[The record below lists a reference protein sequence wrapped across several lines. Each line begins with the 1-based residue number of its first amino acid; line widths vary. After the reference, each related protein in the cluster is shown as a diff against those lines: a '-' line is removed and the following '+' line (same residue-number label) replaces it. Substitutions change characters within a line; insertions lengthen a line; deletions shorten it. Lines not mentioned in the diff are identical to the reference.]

1 MHTYIDM
8 QKKNDFSEMM
18 SIQSIAKDLRRLN
31 IQNMYDDGDD
41 EVLYFV
47 AETLY
52 EDYKLKRANYKAYV
66 EPYMNMRMLAELR
79 KSAVLKWEETAPELY
94 AQHQQAETVQD
105 VKDIRI
111 RYFSKLN
118 ADYIDADWQYALIA
132 KCYLREETS
141 EYYFDLEDCFADSKT
156 RKPKGIRDYIKD
168 FAEAHLQGCKY
179 DFSTYWPEEVIE
191 YAKYVAAHPEIDFDY
206 KG

>member
-8 QKKNDFSEMM
+8 QKKNDFCEKM
-18 SIQSIAKDLRRLN
+18 SIQSIAIDLKQKH
-31 IQNMYDDGDD
+31 IQNMYADGDD

-52 EDYKLKRANYKAYV
+52 DDYMLKRANYKSYV
-66 EPYMNMRMLAELR
+66 EPNMDMRMLAELR

-94 AQHQQAETVQD
+94 AQHRTAETVQD

-111 RYFSKLN
+111 SYFSKLN

-132 KCYLREETS
+132 KCYLRNEPKEF
-141 EYYFDLEDCFADSKT
+141 YFDLEDCFADSPT
-156 RKPKGIRDYIKD
+156 RKPKTVRDYIKD
-168 FAEAHLQGCKY
+168 FADAHLQGCKY
-179 DFSTYWPEEVIE
+179 DFDTY
-191 YAKYVAAHPEIDFDY
+191 
-206 KG
+206 